1 MGHPDSL
8 KKNIL
13 FCESLGDHKNRKLI
27 RVLSLTHFFLDS
39 LCTSLRGSGTKIFY
53 VTKLEVDEI
62 G

>member
-13 FCESLGDHKNRKLI
+13 FCESLGDNKNRKLI
-27 RVLSLTHFFLDS
+27 RVLSLTLFFSDS
-39 LCTSLRGSGTKIFY
+39 LCTSLRDSGTKIFY
-53 VTKLEVDEI
+53 VNKMEVDGI